1 MKGKEK
7 RTREWKGG
15 IRLNNRDY
23 RDRTLNVSDPEER
36 NFNIKDEKDYIR
48 KNLLRTRLSLSESE
62 VEYKSDRIA
71 PFVINLQY
79 YKSAEK
85 IALYYPIK
93 NEVKTEGIFRHA
105 REQGKKVYLPRIDGS
120 ILRYHEIYDSRSLI
134 SGKFGIF
141 EPTLK
146 SPEIST
152 EDIDLVIIPGVA
164 FDYSGARIGYG
175 KGYYDRILKRIS
187 REKRVALGYI
197 FQVLDKIPTT
207 DADTSLGFVIT
218 EKGIISCVKGEGG
231 R

>member
-1 MKGKEK
+1 MKEKEK

-48 KNLLRTRLSLSESE
+48 KNLLWTRLSLSESE

-79 YKSAEK
+79 YKSAGK

-197 FQVLDKIPTT
+197 FQVLDRIPTT